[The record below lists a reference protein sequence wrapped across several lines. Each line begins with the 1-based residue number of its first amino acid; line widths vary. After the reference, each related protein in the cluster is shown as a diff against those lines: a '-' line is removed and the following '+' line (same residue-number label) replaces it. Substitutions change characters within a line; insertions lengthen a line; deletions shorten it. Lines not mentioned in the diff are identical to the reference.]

1 MAPRTAR
8 INVLRGLLREFGLA
22 LPVGAE
28 RALKLLPEAIA
39 DAAVPAA
46 LHERLHD
53 LLAELRALDARI
65 IAVERQLGALTREV
79 PAVER
84 LRQISCSS

>member
-1 MAPRTAR
+1 
-8 INVLRGLLREFGLA
+8 
-22 LPVGAE
+22 VGAV

-39 DAAVPAA
+39 DAAVPVA
-46 LHERLHD
+46 LQGSLQD
-53 LLAELRALDARI
+53 LLAEIRELDARI